1 MWAHWKDLFLNVLDR
16 HAPVQSK
23 RKKAFNVPWLTRE
36 IKDLINN
43 RDKLKRKAMVSK
55 LRNDW
60 DDFKASRNKVN
71 IALRQ
76 AKSNYYRNKIANQKN
91 NPKEAWKTIN
101 SLLGRTKENTTV
113 NELKFDDQS
122 LFSQEHIAEAF
133 NDYFS
138 NVGPKLASSMANPS
152 KSFEHFIKPCS
163 AQMSRFKLVSNTKV
177 LKLLGCLS
185 NAKATGIDKISGK
198 ILKCAAHAISPSLT
212 YIFNNSIIS
221 NCFPDEWKMAR
232 VLPLFK
238 KGSKTIPDNYRPISI
253 LPVISKLM
261 EKIMYEQLYD
271 HFTANQ
277 ILSEQQFGFRR
288 LHSTVSALLD
298 STNSWYINMDRQKFN
313 LVVFLDLKKAFDTV
327 NHDILLRKLELN
339 GITGN
344 ALLLIQSYLSN
355 RKQKCQLN
363 STVSSESKITCGIP
377 QGSILGPLFFLLYI
391 NDLPE
396 CLLHTTPRLFADD
409 TNLTA
414 SGSTVGEVELAMNSD
429 LEQVKEWLLAN
440 KLSLN
445 VAKTEFL
452 LIGSHHKLRTL
463 PCKPSISIDNK
474 ELKQVQQSR
483 VLGVEIDEHLNWDQH
498 IDSLAKKVSSGIGA
512 MKRISEFA
520 NQNTLVSIYNA
531 IIQPH
536 LNYCSE
542 VWDTLGQC
550 NTIRL
555 QKLQNRAARV
565 ITNRSNDTPATEAL
579 AELGWQNLETQRAK
593 TKAKQMFK
601 VLHDM
606 APNCLTDLFSLKKN
620 ITNYNLRGSSTSLQL
635 PLPKTEFMKKSFSYD
650 GAKLWNSLPEAS
662 RDCTSLSSFVRELEA
677 HTFI

>member
-1 MWAHWKDLFLNVLDR
+1 MAFLNIVSIPKYIDEIRTSKLMNSFDILGFSETRLDDTYTDDELKIHGYDIFRKDRNRDGGGVCVYIRSSINCVNRKEIVPEDVEAVCLEIRKPNSRPFIVSVVSRPESPIEYFNRFEELIKAVDDEDKEHVILGDLNCCLLKKKVFDNKTKKLKSIYEAYQLSQLINEPTRITIDSKSLIDHFVTSSPDKINSSGVIHIGPSDHSLIYGIRKINPYRCARDKAKTIEIRNFKHFDQQKFVKDLLTQSWEQIVLCHDTNEMWAHWKDLFLNVLDR

-71 IALRQ
+71 IALRL

-232 VLPLFK
+232 VLP
-238 KGSKTIPDNYRPISI
+238 
-253 LPVISKLM
+253 
-261 EKIMYEQLYD
+261 
-271 HFTANQ
+271 
-277 ILSEQQFGFRR
+277 
-288 LHSTVSALLD
+288 
-298 STNSWYINMDRQKFN
+298 
-313 LVVFLDLKKAFDTV
+313 
-327 NHDILLRKLELN
+327 
-339 GITGN
+339 
-344 ALLLIQSYLSN
+344 
-355 RKQKCQLN
+355 
-363 STVSSESKITCGIP
+363 
-377 QGSILGPLFFLLYI
+377 
-391 NDLPE
+391 
-396 CLLHTTPRLFADD
+396 
-409 TNLTA
+409 
-414 SGSTVGEVELAMNSD
+414 
-429 LEQVKEWLLAN
+429 
-440 KLSLN
+440 
-445 VAKTEFL
+445 
-452 LIGSHHKLRTL
+452 
-463 PCKPSISIDNK
+463 
-474 ELKQVQQSR
+474 
-483 VLGVEIDEHLNWDQH
+483 
-498 IDSLAKKVSSGIGA
+498 
-512 MKRISEFA
+512 
-520 NQNTLVSIYNA
+520 
-531 IIQPH
+531 
-536 LNYCSE
+536 
-542 VWDTLGQC
+542 
-550 NTIRL
+550 
-555 QKLQNRAARV
+555 
-565 ITNRSNDTPATEAL
+565 
-579 AELGWQNLETQRAK
+579 
-593 TKAKQMFK
+593 
-601 VLHDM
+601 
-606 APNCLTDLFSLKKN
+606 
-620 ITNYNLRGSSTSLQL
+620 
-635 PLPKTEFMKKSFSYD
+635 
-650 GAKLWNSLPEAS
+650 
-662 RDCTSLSSFVRELEA
+662 
-677 HTFI
+677 